1 MLTKKII
8 LEAAGASLAAI
19 ISLAAQPLAAQTSS
33 ESERLQ
39 KLEQAVN
46 QLQKRNAELE
56 QEVSSLKAKQ
66 AAYVPYVPEG
76 KMKTK
81 IISEGKTYVEKLEE
95 LPVYVQQRG
104 PELKL
109 VLGGFI
115 QTNIESGDAFA
126 YLGNFGQTAI
136 NDRFRLR
143 RARIN
148 MTGDYTEQFDF
159 KIEGDF
165 AQSDGTNGGRTAF
178 SGTDIFLN
186 WHQFPAAQIKIG
198 QWKAPFGLEQL
209 TPDTSLYTIERSIAT
224 GAITPERQ
232 IGIQLWGKPFTNIW
246 PAQKDLL
253 TYYGGVFNGN
263 GRNINTNDDNYLMYV
278 GRLELQPLKDFAGKG
293 SFLKLGADVL
303 NSRDEKG
310 VNISQTGN
318 LLVNSDGS
326 LSPFTLPSADERTA
340 WSADAWLELGPFDLI
355 GEYLEEHVQG
365 RTVHSVAPAFAN
377 FETDGFYVTGAYYL
391 IPKKLQAVVQWQYLN
406 PGQKGN
412 DGLYSIVGGLNYYI
426 HGDSL
431 KLMVNYIHTWSDF
444 RQANPE
450 FGQDDFD
457 EVIMRAQVMF

>member
-8 LEAAGASLAAI
+8 LRAAGAGLAAI
-19 ISLAAQPLAAQTSS
+19 VLLTAQPLSAQTSS

-56 QEVSSLKAKQ
+56 QEVSSLKTKQ
-66 AAYVPYVPEG
+66 AAYAPYVPEG

-81 IISEGKTYVEKLEE
+81 VTFDGKTYVEKVEE

-115 QTNIESGDAFA
+115 QTNIESGEPFA

-148 MTGDYTEQFDF
+148 MTGDYAEQFDF

-165 AQSDGTNGGRTAF
+165 EQTDGTNGGRADF

-232 IGIQLWGKPFTNIW
+232 IGIQLWGKPFANIW

-293 SFLKLGADVL
+293 SLTAGMK
-303 NSRDEKG
+303 KG
-310 VNISQTGN
+310 
-318 LLVNSDGS
+318 
-326 LSPFTLPSADERTA
+326 
-340 WSADAWLELGPFDLI
+340 
-355 GEYLEEHVQG
+355 
-365 RTVHSVAPAFAN
+365 
-377 FETDGFYVTGAYYL
+377 
-391 IPKKLQAVVQWQYLN
+391 
-406 PGQKGN
+406 
-412 DGLYSIVGGLNYYI
+412 
-426 HGDSL
+426 
-431 KLMVNYIHTWSDF
+431 
-444 RQANPE
+444 
-450 FGQDDFD
+450 
-457 EVIMRAQVMF
+457 